1 MLCFLSSRR
10 LKPGAWEDFRKAWE
24 PEEWPPQ
31 FIRAYHVRDVNDEN
45 HVISFGLGEGSAADL
60 EQMRESIDQG
70 ERERQERMAQFVD
83 STQIDGIFEV
93 IDEVTP

>member
-10 LKPGAWEDFRKAWE
+10 LKPGAWEDFRRAWE

-31 FIRAYHVRDVNDEN
+31 FIRAYHVRSLEDEN
-45 HVISFGLGEGSAADL
+45 HVISFGLGEGTAADF
-60 EQMRESIDQG
+60 ERVREELAATEEG
-70 ERERQERMAQFVD
+70 RQQRMAQFVE
-83 STQIDGIFEV
+83 STDVDGVFEV